1 MDAVTIINTIVIIV
15 VAVIIIE
22 VVINKSKGN

>member
-15 VAVIIIE
+15 GAVVVVE
-22 VVINKSKGN
+22 VIINKSKGN